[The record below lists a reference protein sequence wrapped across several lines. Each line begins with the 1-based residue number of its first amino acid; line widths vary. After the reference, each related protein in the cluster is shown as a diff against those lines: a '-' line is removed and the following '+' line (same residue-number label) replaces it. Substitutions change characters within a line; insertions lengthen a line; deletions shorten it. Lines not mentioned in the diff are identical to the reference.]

1 MRRVYNSFPGSSTR
15 QTEAA
20 DRSLKTTAVMVTRD
34 GLQPDSHYHSPG
46 DTPETLDYERM
57 AGVVDG
63 VMNAVSQQPDD

>member
-1 MRRVYNSFPGSSTR
+1 
-15 QTEAA
+15 
-20 DRSLKTTAVMVTRD
+20 MVTRD